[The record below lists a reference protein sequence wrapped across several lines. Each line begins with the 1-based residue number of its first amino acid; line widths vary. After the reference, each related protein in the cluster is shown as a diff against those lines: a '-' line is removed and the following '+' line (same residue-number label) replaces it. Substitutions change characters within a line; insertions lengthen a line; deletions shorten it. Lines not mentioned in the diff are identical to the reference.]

1 MARPQPPQHPP
12 KRNASRQEWYLY
24 AVNRCRYTDAME
36 TMNRAELIA
45 HVEREAPASFR
56 IAGIAH
62 QPERYACGCV
72 VGGPVNCY
80 PTPGRA
86 PEGVVTVHGTPL
98 PEVHDDPWPDVD
110 DEVVHE
116 QISTAVG
123 RGMFTD
129 QVRKLLEGK
138 AAEIETVANG
148 GRTKCP
154 SCGMAYRN
162 SLGHP
167 AHCPPIGR
175 EIVEHLPEQIRPS
188 FVDWGRS
195 EYPDERVRAD
205 RRAARA
211 NRPDP
216 VGLFLEAAWTWLRD
230 NIVAVW
236 VMLGIV
242 AWVVFANL
250 ELDPAVAAASCV
262 MAGFIAGAVGY
273 FPLKR
278 VRRERRGVEAA
289 RRAAEL
295 EAIEKRAKDQDALWK
310 TDPAEYRRRVERGEL

>member
-1 MARPQPPQHPP
+1 MARPQPPQHRP

-24 AVNRCRYTDAME
+24 AANRCRYTDAME
-36 TMNRAELIA
+36 TMSRADLIA
-45 HVEREAPASFR
+45 LVEREAQAQASFR
-56 IAGIAH
+56 ISSIGQ
-62 QPERYACGCV
+62 QPARFACGCV

-86 PEGVVTVHGTPL
+86 PEGVVTVHGTPM

-116 QISTAVG
+116 QISGAVG

-175 EIVEHLPEQIRPS
+175 EIVEHLPEQIRPFS
-188 FVDWGRS
+188 VRDAIQEHVMQGSPQHPAGQHPVD
-195 EYPDERVRAD
+195 V
-205 RRAARA
+205 
-211 NRPDP
+211 
-216 VGLFLEAAWTWLRD
+216 FLNAAWTWLRD

-236 VMLGIV
+236 ATILVIGAIVMVG
-242 AWVVFANL
+242 AN
-250 ELDPAVAAASCV
+250 PAVGAVSIGIAAAV
-262 MAGFIAGAVGY
+262 VLPIAIPLHRRHRRRQLLERMAQQH
-273 FPLKR
+273 
-278 VRRERRGVEAA
+278 
-289 RRAAEL
+289 
-295 EAIEKRAKDQDALWK
+295 DLWM
-310 TDPAEYRRRVERGEL
+310 TDPVEYRRRVEEGEL